1 MSTLENEIRM
11 LSELMDQEVR
21 GYRLIIEA
29 LDQEAECLK
38 NGDIDSLLEVV
49 KGIESH
55 TTALRRLQ
63 APIEA
68 SLHAAFEA
76 LGVDAE
82 KQTFSR
88 LTDDLPPEHRL
99 KMKSFHRTLNEL
111 RERVRLTN
119 ERNKRFIRE
128 HVAFLSDLSSLM
140 IRPVVE
146 GPCYP
151 NKGKPR
157 TTVSLPYALN
167 REV

>member
-1 MSTLENEIRM
+1 
-11 LSELMDQEVR
+11 
-21 GYRLIIEA
+21 
-29 LDQEAECLK
+29 
-38 NGDIDSLLEVV
+38 VV

-55 TTALRRLQ
+55 TTALHRLQ

-88 LTDDLPPEHRL
+88 FTDDLPAEHRV